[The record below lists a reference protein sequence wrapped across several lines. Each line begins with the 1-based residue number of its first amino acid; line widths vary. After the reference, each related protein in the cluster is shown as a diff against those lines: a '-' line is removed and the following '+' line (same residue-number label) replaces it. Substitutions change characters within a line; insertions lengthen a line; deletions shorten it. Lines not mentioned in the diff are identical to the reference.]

1 MKQSAATCSWHKH
14 DTSVLDPTD
23 AAVSGH
29 STKTFNANHNINPIF
44 SPESEKPLTF
54 ASYPMGAPAP
64 VMQSISKS
72 AIPCFSASERI
83 DIDFMYQVTWQYDDL
98 LPRFF
103 NVPEANSGIA
113 FSSCTNTDSTYHT
126 AAGRVFCTAP

>member
-14 DTSVLDPTD
+14 DTSVLDPTN

-29 STKTFNANHNINPIF
+29 STKTFNANHDNFPIF
-44 SPESEKPLTF
+44 SHESEKPLTF

-64 VMQSISKS
+64 EMLSISKS
-72 AIPCFSASERI
+72 AIPCFSASECI
-83 DIDFMYQVTWQYDDL
+83 NIDFMYQVRWQYDDL

-103 NVPEANSGIA
+103 YVPEVNSGIA
-113 FSSCTNTDSTYHT
+113 FSS
-126 AAGRVFCTAP
+126 